1 MSNITDKINFLFS
14 SKLSPNGDE
23 YKYEEVARG
32 TDGKLSPS
40 YVWNL
45 RKGKKD
51 NPSREKIEAL
61 AKFFDVAPSFFFTDE
76 DPKKLFKIDD
86 RIEKIIADPKVKEIA
101 LRTLELNEK
110 NKEFILTMVEKAQ
123 ELAER

>member
-1 MSNITDKINFLFS
+1 MKSNITEKINFLFAT
-14 SKLSPNGDE
+14 KLSPNGDE

-32 TDGKLSPS
+32 TGNTVSPS

-61 AKFFDVAPSFFFTDE
+61 AKFFGVTPAYFFGDEGAKKNYKVDKRIDRILE
-76 DPKKLFKIDD
+76 DPFVRD
-86 RIEKIIADPKVKEIA
+86 IA
-101 LRTLELNEK
+101 LGALNLSDNAKEL
-110 NKEFILTMVEKAQ
+110 ILTMVERAA
-123 ELAER
+123 ELD